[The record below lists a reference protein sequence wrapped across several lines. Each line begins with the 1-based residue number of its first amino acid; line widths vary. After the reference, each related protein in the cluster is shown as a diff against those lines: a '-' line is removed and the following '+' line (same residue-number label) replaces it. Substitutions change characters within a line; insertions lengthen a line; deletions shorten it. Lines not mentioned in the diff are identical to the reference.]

1 MKWLVTLTTLLV
13 IGQGGVSAQRAVAPA
28 DATVFIRLV
37 GSVRA
42 EVEEAG
48 AAKQTADLTRVEIG
62 TGSGFVISP
71 HGYVLTNEH
80 VVSNSVFVVTD
91 GPRKAKLTLRVARIE
106 VCFPSGASSVRGPSR
121 CFEASVHSSD
131 AALDLAVLFI
141 SASDLPYVAFGDSD
155 VVRTGQSVTAL
166 GYPFGRQLEVGR
178 VAAPDLVPEVST
190 SPGTV
195 SALRAGDS
203 GEPRA
208 LQINSTV
215 NPGNSGGPLLDQDGY
230 AVGVIRARVTGD
242 SGIGFAIPINQAKDF
257 LESRGL
263 DSLMPARRLRLAAS
277 QSFEGKG
284 IALRLPEGV
293 SDVSPLRMRVETDT
307 VASEVALRIDRSV
320 SPWTVRQIEQ
330 TLTGSEAFERI
341 SFAANES
348 QTASRPG
355 SAPILFGRA
364 SGTLAGGDGQVKMH
378 YGILDLGSEKLVARY
393 VGPAEQIAYN
403 EGVLRDSLLSLE
415 GRRLIAGDFG
425 PLQSIEW
432 SGAPAASSLSGLPL
446 PTGWVVEPGGPSP
459 CAGLPEATGA
469 ASVFP
474 ANDVTLALRAAVWD
488 TEDVDPQKA
497 AAACS
502 SRRGAAGAASYALRV
517 EWLGVSYAIE
527 GVFVRLGA
535 RGVVQLEVIS
545 PDQKSMSAR
554 ALLAAWVKLAGSQ

>member
-1 MKWLVTLTTLLV
+1 MKWVVTLTTLLV
-13 IGQGGVSAQRAVAPA
+13 ISQGGVSAQRAVTPA

-48 AAKQTADLTRVEIG
+48 APKQTADLTRVEIG

-91 GPRKAKLTLRVARIE
+91 GPRKAKLTLTIARIE
-106 VCFPSGASSVRGPSR
+106 VCFPSGASSLRGPSR

-155 VVRTGQSVTAL
+155 VVRAGQSVSVL

-190 SPGTV
+190 SVGTV

-263 DSLMPARRLRLAAS
+263 DSLMPARRLRLGAS
-277 QSFEGKG
+277 QSLEGKG
-284 IALRLPEGV
+284 ITLRLPEGV

-330 TLTGSEAFERI
+330 TLTGSEAFERL
-341 SFAANES
+341 SLAANES

-364 SGTLAGGDGQVKMH
+364 SGTVAGGDGQVKMQ
-378 YGILDLGSEKLVARY
+378 YGILELGSEKLVARY
-393 VGPAEQIAYN
+393 VGPAEQVAYN
-403 EGVLRDSLLSLE
+403 ESVLRDSLLSLE

-459 CAGLPEATGA
+459 CGRLPEASGA
-469 ASVFP
+469 ASAFP

-502 SRRGAAGAASYALRV
+502 SRRGTGGAAAYALRV

-535 RGVVQLEVIS
+535 RRVVQLEVIS

-554 ALLAAWVKLAGSQ
+554 ALLAAWVKLAGSP